1 MLRSL
6 LLFILSLTAP
16 VCFGNTVLMSFTAL
30 PTTHESNTYSSST
43 NASYNGYSTATIAGI
58 PSQDVMCDFFDAE
71 TPMPSGPWTYDYS
84 TIGSAGW
91 ASTVQFQTG
100 ETIKNTTGA
109 TLDGV
114 ANNHTLTLTET
125 QSYQTAAV
133 LMAEMQTYLNGNP
146 ASPGN
151 TVTDFQYAVWYL
163 FNQNLSLN
171 GASLTLNNN
180 QQTDL
185 FNAAAIVTSSTQT
198 NRQITAADS
207 AKLVIYTYPAGTEQE
222 FLGELTPTGA
232 APEPAS
238 WALFGVLGLLL
249 IPGVR
254 SKVLAFVSRS

>member
-1 MLRSL
+1 MLRPL
-6 LLFILSLTAP
+6 LLFILALTAP
-16 VCFGNTVLMSFTAL
+16 VCFGNTVIMSFTAL

-58 PSQDVMCDFFDAE
+58 QAEDVMCDYFEAD

-91 ASTVQFQTG
+91 ASTVQFETS

-114 ANNHTLTLTET
+114 ANNGSLTLTET

-146 ASPGN
+146 SNPGN
-151 TVTDFQYAVWYL
+151 TVTDYQYAVWYL
-163 FNQNLSLN
+163 FDHNLSMN
-171 GASLTLNNN
+171 GTSLTLNTN

-185 FNAAAIVTSSTQT
+185 FNAAAIVTSASQT
-198 NRQITAADS
+198 NMQITAADS

-222 FLGELTPTGA
+222 FLGEATPTGA
-232 APEPAS
+232 APEPATWTIFS
-238 WALFGVLGLLL
+238 LLGLLL

-254 SKVLAFVSRS
+254 ARLLTAASRS